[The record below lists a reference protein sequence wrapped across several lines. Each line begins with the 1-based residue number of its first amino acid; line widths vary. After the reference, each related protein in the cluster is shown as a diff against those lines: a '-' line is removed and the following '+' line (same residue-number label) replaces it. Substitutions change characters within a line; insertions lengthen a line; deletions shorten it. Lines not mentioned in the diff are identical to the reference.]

1 MEVNVYGRALTPA
14 EIEARQHREMVG
26 GLWDEM
32 GTLQFDFLRARGL
45 LPSHNLLDVGCGAL
59 RGGVHFVRYLASG
72 RYHGIDINA
81 SLLDAGRR
89 ELAAAGLGDRE
100 VHLLADDRFGVGK
113 FEVRFDCALAVSVFT
128 HLPMNHII
136 RCLTEVRGVLAP
148 GARFY
153 ATYFEAPGP
162 AWLDPLPHEPGGI
175 VSSFDADPYHYAWS
189 EIAHLASVA
198 GMCAE
203 RIGGWNH
210 PRDQQMAAFV
220 AARRVPDPRVTEVP

>member
-45 LPSHNLLDVGCGAL
+45 APDHKLLDVGCGAL
-59 RGGVHFVRYLASG
+59 RGGVHFIRYLASG
-72 RYHGIDINA
+72 RYYGIDINA

-113 FEVRFDCALAVSVFT
+113 FGARFDCALAVSVFT

-136 RCLTEVRGVLAP
+136 RCLSEVRGVLAP

-175 VSSFDADPYHYAWS
+175 VTSFDADPYHYAWS

-198 GMCAE
+198 GMRAE

-220 AARRVPDPRVTEVP
+220 AAP